1 MRKIVYFTIICL
13 AAFAASLSLPTN
25 ASASVGDDQGDTI
38 QCHCNRD
45 ITFHHHGCY
54 VNNHGAIC
62 AQSQPGGNINCAEYS
77 SNCSFQ

>member
-1 MRKIVYFTIICL
+1 MRRIVYLTIVCL

-25 ASASVGDDQGDTI
+25 ASASDGDDQLDTI

-45 ITFHHHGCY
+45 ITFHHRGCY
-54 VNNHGAIC
+54 VNNHGAVC
-62 AQSQPGGNINCAEYS
+62 AQSQPGGNINCADYS